1 MAKFYKL
8 LAIGCWLLA
17 ASCQE
22 GRDAGDLLGQW
33 KLMDKEDMYVSFSGT
48 ITQFRKNNG
57 QAVFAKFQHV
67 GDSLFIQCSSI
78 YQEKS
83 DTTIIEEEYGMKP
96 FDNIRLRIDV
106 LDGDHLTF
114 CKDGQ
119 HWVLQKY

>member
-106 LDGDHLTF
+106 LDGDRLTLS
-114 CKDGQ
+114 KDGQ

>member
-106 LDGDHLTF
+106 LDGDHLTLS
-114 CKDGQ
+114 KDGQ
-119 HWVLQKY
+119 QWIFMRY

>member
-8 LAIGCWLLA
+8 LAVGCWLLA

-33 KLMDKEDMYVSFSGT
+33 KLMDKEDIYVSFSGT

-106 LDGDHLTF
+106 LDGNHLTLS
-114 CKDGQ
+114 KDGQ
-119 HWVLQKY
+119 YWVLQKY

>member
-22 GRDAGDLLGQW
+22 GRDAGELLGQW

-106 LDGDHLTF
+106 LDGDRLTLS
-114 CKDGQ
+114 KDGQ